1 MTLLIY
7 TTIGIYFNHIW
18 GGVCGEARAPPPPR
32 PFQQACRSRASR
44 CRWWPSWWPAA
55 GFLLRAGGLRHPWV
69 SPCLGRGRLAV
80 VLPAEARGVAVAP
93 SQGAREVVC
102 EVGCEV
108 DCDGGEVGPC
118 AKWRLTEHFSRD
130 PHPCGRSLTGAH
142 PVCCARRR
150 RKNSRCHR
158 HGSRALTRP
167 HHARVRE
174 GRRGPAAQTAAAG
187 RLQRSPR
194 SGLVLFDVV
203 RCCLVLLAVLY
214 PKP

>member
-7 TTIGIYFNHIW
+7 TTIGIYFNHIL

-93 SQGAREVVC
+93 RQGAREGVY

-108 DCDGGEVGPC
+108 GCDGLERGQVC
-118 AKWRLTEHFSRD
+118 TMHSTQYFSRH
-130 PHPCGRSLTGAH
+130 PHSLGRLLTGAH
-142 PVCCARRR
+142 ALCCLLKLLAMPSSRQP
-150 RKNSRCHR
+150 NSCSPWIISVAAWYRQEVLYRLDKEPRIWKMHTSSCWITGTAVFLSLVHV
-158 HGSRALTRP
+158 
-167 HHARVRE
+167 RVR
-174 GRRGPAAQTAAAG
+174 
-187 RLQRSPR
+187 
-194 SGLVLFDVV
+194 
-203 RCCLVLLAVLY
+203 
-214 PKP
+214 